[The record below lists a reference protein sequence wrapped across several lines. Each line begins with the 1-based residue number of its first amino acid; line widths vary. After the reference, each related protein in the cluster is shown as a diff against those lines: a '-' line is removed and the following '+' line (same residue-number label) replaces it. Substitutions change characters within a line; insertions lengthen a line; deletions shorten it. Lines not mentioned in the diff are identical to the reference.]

1 VGDPAD
7 SRFQEADSGSLANQ
21 IPRNRK
27 LPMHKT
33 HNRGPFQVPLRHKR
47 AAKQVQKTAS
57 LLGNTVML
65 LTFII
70 SWLRAKP
77 AYVWRPAL
85 TLTDSRIVSELT
97 GAAN

>member
-1 VGDPAD
+1 
-7 SRFQEADSGSLANQ
+7 
-21 IPRNRK
+21 
-27 LPMHKT
+27 
-33 HNRGPFQVPLRHKR
+33 
-47 AAKQVQKTAS
+47 
-57 LLGNTVML
+57 ML

-70 SWLRAKP
+70 SRLRAKP